1 MDILRLLDQLHQ
13 LAVDQPHGVMGVYWG
28 LDKEEISMLI
38 AKTRASLPQ
47 ELKMAATT
55 ARETERILEGAK
67 EDATATAQKARK
79 DADAILAEARQEAE
93 RIAEQARLEQ
103 QRMLA
108 ESEILKLA
116 KAQSE
121 EIRNQADRDAV
132 QLRRGAEKYA
142 HDVLG
147 QLEGVVGKVMTT
159 IERSKGEIAPPVA
172 APAPV
177 QAPVREKVRV

>member
-13 LAVDQPHGVMGVYWG
+13 LAVDQPKGFMGVYWG
-28 LDKEEISMLI
+28 LDTEETSMLI
-38 AKTRASLPQ
+38 HKIRASLPT
-47 ELKMAATT
+47 ELKQAANT
-55 ARETERILEGAK
+55 ARESERILESAK
-67 EDATATAQKARK
+67 EDANSSMQKAQK
-79 DADAILAEARQEAE
+79 DAEAILAEARLEAD

-103 QRMLA
+103 QRLLA

-142 HDVLG
+142 HDVLS

-159 IERSKGEIAPPVA
+159 IERSKTEIAPS
-172 APAPV
+172 APS
-177 QAPVREKVRV
+177 